1 MNPFGYRLWY
11 AQCDVASLTV
21 VPPPDDKDAGL
32 FFKEIANL
40 VGAQVP
46 HGGNFR
52 HGVMPFNES
61 ARLDLRW

>member
-11 AQCDVASLTV
+11 AQCDVASLAG

-40 VGAQVP
+40 IGAQVP
-46 HGGNFR
+46 DGGI
-52 HGVMPFNES
+52 S
-61 ARLDLRW
+61 ATA